1 MKVLHSASL
10 ELVDGCNVI
19 VLPVISANQI
29 DSEDIG
35 GSEEKMLW
43 DVQDQKL
50 YGLALVGFVVS
61 EIKSRIQHKERE

>member
-1 MKVLHSASL
+1 MLL
-10 ELVDGCNVI
+10 G
-19 VLPVISANQI
+19 ISANRI
-29 DSEDIG
+29 DSEDSG

-50 YGLALVGFVVS
+50 FGLALAGFVVS

>member
-10 ELVDGCNVI
+10 ELVDRCNVI
-19 VLPVISANQI
+19 VLLDILANRI
-29 DSEDIG
+29 DSEDSG

-50 YGLALVGFVVS
+50 YGLALLGLVVS
-61 EIKSRIQHKERE
+61 EIKSRIPA

>member
-1 MKVLHSASL
+1 MNVLHSASL

-19 VLPVISANQI
+19 VLLGISANWTN
-29 DSEDIG
+29 SEDSG

-50 YGLALVGFVVS
+50 YGFALVGFVVS
-61 EIKSRIQHKERE
+61 EIKSRIPA